1 MIERCYWHDTLDTDP
16 SIIGSSIE
24 AYLSS
29 TDLLD
34 KVEEVEGEDQQQ
46 QSINDVTTS
55 STTQRYVFMRICP
68 VQFKE
73 TS

>member
-1 MIERCYWHDTLDTDP
+1 MLFSSSNEDIIDIIRSTDP

-34 KVEEVEGEDQQQ
+34 KVEEVEGEDLQQ
-46 QSINDVTTS
+46 QSTNEPTTS
-55 STTQRYVFMRICP
+55 STSQRCVLMRIRL
-68 VQFKE
+68 V
-73 TS
+73 